1 MEKYKAKT
9 IGIRDVAEK
18 SGVSISTV
26 SNVLNNRRYVS
37 PEMALRV
44 RAAAE
49 ELGYVPNPVAKN
61 MKNAKSNI
69 IGVITNDMFGVFTQY
84 IVKGISEVA
93 AQRGYTIIV
102 SSAKAQGKVEGDR
115 EIEVLQQYIN
125 SNVDAVILS
134 STVRDTLI

>member
-84 IVKGISEVA
+84 IVKGIS
-93 AQRGYTIIV
+93 
-102 SSAKAQGKVEGDR
+102 
-115 EIEVLQQYIN
+115 
-125 SNVDAVILS
+125 
-134 STVRDTLI
+134 